1 MSDTIVGALQEYLDQ
16 CPLLEGRRLNVDYI
30 TRRPLTY
37 MISPS
42 PVDSLVKQY
51 YGGSAIRQYVFVLA
65 SCNLYGEDVLT
76 NISNS
81 GFFEKLLGPKTS
93 LSGLMNVYDEISEA
107 ATAQGNAIGQHIRKY
122 MPNRATRRK
131 VKVQK

>member
-1 MSDTIVGALQEYLDQ
+1 MPTDVQDPQYMQDYYKWLSAYCKILTDWIDDILGDGA
-16 CPLLEGRRLNVDYI
+16 
-30 TRRPLTY
+30 
-37 MISPS
+37 
-42 PVDSLVKQY
+42 
-51 YGGSAIRQYVFVLA
+51 
-65 SCNLYGEDVLT
+65 CN
-76 NISNS
+76 
-81 GFFEKLLGPKTS
+81 KLLGPKTS